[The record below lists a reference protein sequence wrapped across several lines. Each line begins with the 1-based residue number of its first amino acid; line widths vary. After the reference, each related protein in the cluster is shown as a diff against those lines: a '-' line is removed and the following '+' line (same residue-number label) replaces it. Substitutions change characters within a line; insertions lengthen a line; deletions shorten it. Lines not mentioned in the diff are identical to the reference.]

1 VKSKKLAQLV
11 YWQEA
16 QKFKPIFFQKTFVNK
31 SQQLQISTK
40 QSIPLDRLGNKVRV
54 WFTLKTLYSKWK

>member
-16 QKFKPIFFQKTFVNK
+16 QKFKPIVFEKTFATNK

-54 WFTLKTLYSKWK
+54 WFTLKTLY

>member
-16 QKFKPIFFQKTFVNK
+16 QKFKPSVFLKKLCLTNK

-54 WFTLKTLYSKWK
+54 WFTLKTLY